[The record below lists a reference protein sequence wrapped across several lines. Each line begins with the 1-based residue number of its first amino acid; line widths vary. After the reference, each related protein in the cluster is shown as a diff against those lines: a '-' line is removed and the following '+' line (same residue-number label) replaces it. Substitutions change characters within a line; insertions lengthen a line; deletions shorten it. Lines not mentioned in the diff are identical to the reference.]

1 MIKIKV
7 VSEDGAK
14 SFDILLNIDNDGMQT
29 IAYRINSTEML
40 RRVWLLQEAIPF
52 AKVEVNVS
60 GSD

>member
-7 VSEDGAK
+7 ISEDGAK
-14 SFDILLNIDNDGMQT
+14 TFNILLNIDNDGMQT
-29 IAYRINSTEML
+29 IAYRLNSTEML
-40 RRVWLLQEAIPF
+40 RRVKLLQEAIPF